1 MTLRERLLG
10 DLDRW
15 ADRGGTVPG
24 DELRDFLVERR
35 REVAP
40 MLRSDALAEALAAW
54 WVRWL
59 RRKSQ
64 FAELDARTVADGY
77 RRALAEVAD
86 VLARAGATEKVAEIL
101 ASHHR
106 RVMGFI
112 ASLDPPDTVSAEY
125 SAALQL
131 QVLGLSAETL
141 AEPILDVGCGANA
154 SLVRALRDAGH
165 DATGIDRDA
174 PADVGVVADW
184 LGFVFGEDRWGT
196 VVSHL
201 AFSLHFLHHH
211 LAGRPLAF
219 TYAKQYMAILR
230 SLRAGGTF
238 AYVPAL
244 PFIED
249 LLPTE
254 TYRIERTP
262 VAGTDQTST
271 RVVRLDIPW
280 GLHSSRETP

>member
-1 MTLRERLLG
+1 MTLRERLLA

-15 ADRGGTVPG
+15 SDRGGTTPG
-24 DELRDFLVERR
+24 DELVDFLVERR
-35 REVAP
+35 REVGP
-40 MLRSDALAEALAAW
+40 PLRSDALAEALAAW

-64 FAELDARTVADGY
+64 FAQLDARTVADGY
-77 RRALAEVAD
+77 RRALAQVAD
-86 VLARAGATEKVAEIL
+86 VLAGSGSTEAVREIL

-106 RVMGFI
+106 GVMGYI

-125 SAALQL
+125 SAGLQL
-131 QVLGLSAETL
+131 RVLGLSAETL

-154 SLVRALRDAGH
+154 SLVRALRDAGL

-174 PADVGVVADW
+174 PTDVGIAADW
-184 LGFVFGEDRWGT
+184 LTFAYGEDRWGT
-196 VVSHL
+196 IVSHL

-219 TYAKQYMAILR
+219 TYAKRYMAILH

-254 TYRIERTP
+254 TYRVERTP
-262 VAGTDQTST
+262 VPGTDQTST
-271 RVVRLDIPW
+271 RVVRLDI
-280 GLHSSRETP
+280 